1 MAREDLIPLNKRTK
15 DEQKKIASMGGKAS
29 GKARRKR
36 KTLKENMNALL
47 ELVPSNA
54 RDYNK
59 LVKAGIEL
67 EDIDN
72 SQLITLALFNEAK
85 NGNIQAIKELRD
97 LIGEDKADVRS
108 EEADELSQ
116 ALEKLAEDIIND
128 K

>member
-1 MAREDLIPLNKRTK
+1 MSNEDNLIPLNKRAK
-15 DEQKKIASMGGKAS
+15 SVQREIQSKGGTAKAE
-29 GKARRKR
+29 KMRKR

-97 LIGEDKADVRS
+97 LIGEGK
-108 EEADELSQ
+108 EENYSGKLTELIEG
-116 ALEKLAEDIIND
+116 LK

>member
-97 LIGEDKADVRS
+97 LIGEGK
-108 EEADELSQ
+108 EENDSGKLTELIEG
-116 ALEKLAEDIIND
+116 LKE
-128 K
+128 